1 MFAMVEIGDGVS
13 RLLLTEMDLLTTNEI
28 KTAAAVRTDKRGK
41 RGRDEGL
48 VFFDRIVALA
58 LFRLTAFCLAAPMT
72 AGIPLFL
79 S

>member
-13 RLLLTEMDLLTTNEI
+13 RLSLTEMDLLTPDAIETV
-28 KTAAAVRTDKRGK
+28 AVARTDKRGE
-41 RGRDEGL
+41 RGGDEGL

-58 LFRLTAFCLAAPMT
+58 PFRLTAFRLAGPMT